1 MKCLKLGLLFALG
14 MLHFS
19 SSVNVFAQATQIAEV
34 ADAPSDGLRGEGLT
48 GQELLVSP
56 PEEGRSPEP
65 DNQAS
70 SVQPETS
77 NVVASTASGTT
88 ATAPVEVAPKREVKA
103 AISQARS
110 LSLAFRHASAKAL
123 PSVVMILSRIS
134 DEGDEEA
141 NEVRDMLDSGANFD
155 SVGSGVIISSD
166 GLILTNQH
174 VVNDAKRIQVRL
186 ADGRRFNVAETKG
199 DPKSDVAILRI
210 EGQDLPAAE
219 IGDSREL
226 FVGDW
231 VLAIGSPFTLQSSVS
246 AGIISG
252 KDRWHSLSKDVSGLF
267 LQVDATINPG
277 NSGGP
282 LVDLDGKIVGINTAI
297 TSRNGGFQGIGFSIP
312 INRADWIK
320 NELLEHGRVRRGY
333 AGVRTGDIPYS
344 VARDLGLD
352 VSSGAY
358 VSLIR
363 PGRAADK
370 AGIEIGD
377 IILTYDGVPVDSGG
391 KLAELIQ
398 QSEIGKPLPIVVRRG
413 DEKITLS
420 FAPEEKQ

>member
-1 MKCLKLGLLFALG
+1 MKRLHTALLALG
-14 MLHFS
+14 ILLHFGS
-19 SSVNVFAQATQIAEV
+19 ATVLAQATQPAVE
-34 ADAPSDGLRGEGLT
+34 ATEPASRDGESDQT
-48 GQELLVSP
+48 LLVSP
-56 PEEGRSPEP
+56 PESGKSPVPAE
-65 DNQAS
+65 
-70 SVQPETS
+70 
-77 NVVASTASGTT
+77 STAPTSDT
-88 ATAPVEVAPKREVKA
+88 ASLSTEVVEPVADTVEVAPKRAVSA

-134 DEGDEEA
+134 DEGDEAA

-166 GLILTNQH
+166 GLVLTNQH
-174 VVNDAKRIQVRL
+174 VIKDAKRIQVRL

-219 IGDSREL
+219 LGDSRDL

-231 VLAIGSPFTLQSSVS
+231 CLAIGSPFTLQSSVS

-320 NELLEHGRVRRGY
+320 DELLEHGRVRRGY
-333 AGVRTGDIPYS
+333 AGVRTSDIPYS
-344 VARDLGLD
+344 VAKELKLNIG
-352 VSSGAY
+352 SGAY
-358 VSLIR
+358 VVSTT

-370 AGIEIGD
+370 AGFEIGD
-377 IILTYDGVPVDSGG
+377 IILTYNGVPVDSGG

-398 QSEIGKPLPIVVRRG
+398 QSKIGEPLPVVVRRE
-413 DEKITLS
+413 DKKVTLS
-420 FAPEEKQ
+420 FVPEEKQ